1 MRAGLV
7 PIIVGRTAVAVAGGL
22 VALGLIAAP
31 PAMADEP
38 FSVTEQI
45 TDRVGA
51 LHGREDEVEH
61 AIEQLAADHRV
72 DLYVVYVEDFS
83 GMTAERWAGE
93 TAARSQ
99 LDLNQVLLAIAT
111 GERVY
116 DLSVD
121 QDYPLS
127 DQQLLEV
134 RQIAITPALAENDW
148 AGGAIGAA
156 DGLGATLAGA
166 PVAAPEITPG
176 DPDPGSGG
184 GVPWPLIVLLA
195 VVVLGAAGYLYAR
208 SRSRRAGPAEDPSA
222 LTIDELD
229 KKASSMLIQ
238 TDDAVKTSEEDL
250 GFARAEF
257 GDEATVPFA
266 VALDEA
272 NEQVD
277 ESFRLRGR
285 LDDATSEDAATRR
298 AMLEEIVQRLTT
310 ANDSLDAQAEAFDK
324 LRDLERNAPEVLEK
338 VMAMATDGR
347 ARLSQTKSSLE
358 ALADRFAPSALEA
371 VAANGEQATER
382 LEFVDTAAAEAREK
396 LSAGDRAGAAV
407 ATLAAQ
413 EAAAQAD
420 QLMEAV
426 DRIAADLDDASR
438 SLQAAVKD
446 TAQDLT
452 EAKALLAGGQEAP
465 DLAGQVAAAEHALT
479 GVQQE
484 LEAGRFDPIRAIRRI
499 EEANISLSDALEG
512 VREENARVARAEA
525 SLEQS
530 MLAARAEISATSD
543 FITTRRGGVGS
554 EARTRLAEAKRSLA
568 SAVELA
574 HADPVAALKRSHHAH
589 EQAARAMELA
599 RGDVGAYSS
608 GAGGGLPGGGGGG
621 LAGVMLGG
629 ILIDTVLGG
638 RGGGGFGGG
647 ISSSGGL
654 GGGGGRG
661 PGSFGGR
668 GTRGRRGGGGRF

>member
-1 MRAGLV
+1 MRAG
-7 PIIVGRTAVAVAGGL
+7 IVRNVARRQAVAVAGAL
-22 VALGLIAAP
+22 VASGLIGVP
-31 PAMADEP
+31 TAMADEP

-45 TDRVGA
+45 SDRVGA
-51 LHGREDEVEH
+51 LDGREDEVEQ
-61 AIEQLAADHRV
+61 AIERLATGHRV

-83 GMTAERWAGE
+83 GMTAEQWAGE

-99 LDLNQVLLAIAT
+99 LDLNQVLLAVAT

-116 DLSVD
+116 ELNVD

-127 DQQLLEV
+127 DQQLLEI

-148 AGGAIGAA
+148 AGGAVGAA
-156 DGLGATLAGA
+156 DGLGAMLAGA

-176 DPDPGSGG
+176 DPDPGGGG

-208 SRSRRAGPAEDPSA
+208 SRSRRVDPADDPSA
-222 LTIDELD
+222 LTIEELD
-229 KKASSMLIQ
+229 RKASSMLIQ

-257 GDEATVPFA
+257 GDEATAPFA
-266 VALDEA
+266 AALDEA
-272 NEQVD
+272 KEHMD

-285 LDDATSEDAATRR
+285 LDDATPEDAATRR
-298 AMLEEIVQRLTT
+298 AMFEEIVQRLTT
-310 ANDSLDAQAEAFDK
+310 ANDTLDAQAEAFDN

-338 VMAMATDGR
+338 VMAMATDAR

-358 ALADRFAPSALEA
+358 AMSERYAPSALEA

-396 LSAGDRAGAAV
+396 LSAGDRAAAAV

-426 DRIAADLDDASR
+426 DRLAADLDDASR
-438 SLQAAVKD
+438 SLQDAVKD

-465 DLAGQVAAAEHALT
+465 ELAGQVAAAEHALT

-484 LEAGRFDPIRAIRRI
+484 LEAGRFDPIGAIRRI
-499 EEANISLSDALEG
+499 EQANISLGDALEG
-512 VREENARVARAEA
+512 VHEENARVARAEA

-530 MLAARAEISATSD
+530 MLAARAEISAASD

-554 EARTRLAEAKRSLA
+554 EARTRLAEAKHSLA
-568 SAVELA
+568 NAVELA
-574 HADPVAALKRSHHAH
+574 RTDPVAALKRSHHAH
-589 EQAARAMELA
+589 EQAARSMELA
-599 RGDVGAYSS
+599 RGDVGAFSS
-608 GAGGGLPGGGGGG
+608 GGVGMSGGGGG
-621 LAGVMLGG
+621 LAGAMLGG
-629 ILIDTVLGG
+629 ILIDTMFGG
-638 RGGGGFGGG
+638 RGGAGFGGG
-647 ISSSGGL
+647 TSGSGDL

-661 PGSFGGR
+661 PGSFGGL